1 MVRLENN
8 GSAVS
13 SYGGPKGG
21 ADLKRTYGEI
31 LRSSALIGSS
41 SLLIIAIGVIRTKA
55 MAVMLGPSGVGLI
68 GLFGSIA
75 DLARSIAG
83 LGINS
88 SGVRQIAEAVGSN
101 DQLRVARIAA
111 VLKRT
116 SIALGLVGVV
126 LLVMLSGPVST
137 MTFGSRQHAPAV
149 ALLSV
154 AVFFQLLGEAQGALL
169 QGSRRIGRLA
179 KLGVVSAFLGTAV
192 SIAIVY
198 VMREDG
204 IVPSLVATAFLALVA
219 SAWYAR
225 NVAPQAPALR
235 SADVRHEQVA
245 LLKLGAAFMGSGLMM
260 MGSGYIVRVLVLKEG
275 GADAAGLY
283 QCAWTLGS
291 LYVGLILQAMG
302 TDFYPRLTAVARDDS
317 ECNRLV
323 NEQAFVSILLA
334 GPGVIATLALA
345 PLVIVVFYTV
355 KFEGAAVILRWI
367 CLGLTLRVISWPM
380 GYIILAKGR
389 QSVFFW
395 SELAWTC
402 VYLGLAWIWISA
414 LGAEGAGIAF
424 FGSYVF
430 HCFLIY
436 FLVAKVSGF
445 AWSLP
450 NKRIGAVMVVL
461 VGVVFG
467 GFYVLPPLIAMGF
480 GLIAAA
486 LSAAYALRT
495 LLRLVSLDRVPA
507 PLLRVL
513 RLLRLASGSTE
524 KGAP

>member
-1 MVRLENN
+1 M
-8 GSAVS
+8 
-13 SYGGPKGG
+13 
-21 ADLKRTYGEI
+21 KRTYGEI

-41 SLLIIAIGVIRTKA
+41 SLLTIAIGIVRTKA

-68 GLFGSIA
+68 GLFSAIA

-88 SGVRQIAEAVGSN
+88 SGVRQIAEAVGST
-101 DQLRVARIAA
+101 DELRVARIAT

-126 LLVMLSGPVST
+126 LLVVLSGPVST

-149 ALLSV
+149 AVLSL
-154 AVFFQLLGEAQGALL
+154 AVFFQLLAEARGALL
-169 QGSRRIGRLA
+169 QGSRRIGSLA
-179 KLGVVSAFLGTAV
+179 KIAVVSAFLGTAV

-204 IVPSLVATAFLALVA
+204 IVPSLVATAFLTFVA
-219 SAWYAR
+219 TAWYAR
-225 NVAPQAPALR
+225 NVAPKAPALR
-235 SADVRHEQVA
+235 TADVRGEQAA
-245 LLKLGAAFMGSGLMM
+245 LLKLGAAFMGSALMM
-260 MGSGYIVRVLVLKEG
+260 MGSAYIVRVLVLKDG
-275 GADAAGLY
+275 GVEAAGLY

-302 TDFYPRLTAVARDDS
+302 TDFYPRLTAVAKDDS

-323 NEQAFVSILLA
+323 NEQALVSILLA

-345 PLVIVVFYTV
+345 PLVIVVFYTA
-355 KFEGAAVILRWI
+355 KFEGAAAILRWI
-367 CLGLTLRVISWPM
+367 CLGMTLRVISWPM

-389 QSVFFW
+389 QSIFFW

-402 VYLGLAWIWISA
+402 VHLGLAWVCINA

-436 FLVAKVSGF
+436 FLVKRVSGF

-450 NKRIGAVMVVL
+450 NKRIGSVTVLL

-467 GFYVLPPLIAMGF
+467 GFYVLPPPVAMGV
-480 GLIAAA
+480 GLIAAV
-486 LSAAYALRT
+486 LSGAYALRT
-495 LLRLVSLDRVPA
+495 LLRLVSLVRVPA

-513 RLLRLASGSTE
+513 RLLRLASGKTREGVS
-524 KGAP
+524 